1 MKDVY
6 VDRFMKCNVSQGVVR
21 LDFGRVE
28 NIDHDKNEVSMSP
41 ASRLVLPIDSFL
53 HFAEQVAQLK
63 DKLVSQG
70 YSGSGADVDTDADAD
85 VIEKEGDFGVKPKK
99 TKSVH

>member
-1 MKDVY
+1 MKDIFA
-6 VDRFMKCNVSQGVVR
+6 DRFMKCNVSQGVVR

-41 ASRLVLPIDSFL
+41 STRLVLPVDGFI

-63 DKLVSQG
+63 EKLVKQG
-70 YSGSGADVDTDADAD
+70 YSGGELEEAGTD
-85 VIEKEGDFGVKPKK
+85 EGSELVSKSKK
-99 TKSVH
+99 TSDSVH

>member
-1 MKDVY
+1 MKDIY

-28 NIDHDKNEVSMSP
+28 SIDHEKNEVSMTP
-41 ASRLVLPIDSFL
+41 ANRLVMPVDSFI

-70 YSGSGADVDTDADAD
+70 YSDSGVDTDP
-85 VIEKEGDFGVKPKK
+85 VKEETDIGSKSKK
-99 TKSVH
+99 SKSVH

>member
-1 MKDVY
+1 MKDIY
-6 VDRFMKCNVSQGVVR
+6 ADRFMKCNVSQGVVR

-63 DKLVSQG
+63 EKLVCQG
-70 YSGSGADVDTDADAD
+70 YSNSGVDADAL
-85 VIEKEGDFGVKPKK
+85 KEESGNDTNPKK

>member
-1 MKDVY
+1 
-6 VDRFMKCNVSQGVVR
+6 MKCNVSQGVVR

-41 ASRLVLPIDSFL
+41 ANRLVMPVDSFI

-63 DKLVSQG
+63 DKLVRQG
-70 YSGSGADVDTDADAD
+70 YSGSGVDGDAMK
-85 VIEKEGDFGVKPKK
+85 EEGDLGSKPKK
-99 TKSVH
+99 SKSVH

>member
-1 MKDVY
+1 MKDIY

-28 NIDHDKNEVSMSP
+28 SIDHDKNEVSMSP
-41 ASRLVLPIDSFL
+41 ANRLVLPVDSFI

-63 DKLVSQG
+63 EKLVSQG
-70 YSGSGADVDTDADAD
+70 YTDSGVEADSLKEEID
-85 VIEKEGDFGVKPKK
+85 VGVKPKK
-99 TKSVH
+99 AKSVH

>member
-1 MKDVY
+1 MKDIY

-41 ASRLVLPIDSFL
+41 ANRLVLPVDSFI
-53 HFAEQVAQLK
+53 HFAEQVAKLK

-70 YSGSGADVDTDADAD
+70 YSDSGVDGDA
-85 VIEKEGDFGVKPKK
+85 IKEEGEIAAKQKK
-99 TKSVH
+99 IKSVH

>member
-1 MKDVY
+1 MKDIY

-28 NIDHDKNEVSMSP
+28 NIDHEKNEVSMSP
-41 ASRLVLPIDSFL
+41 ANRLVMPVDSFI

-63 DKLVSQG
+63 NKLVSQG
-70 YSGSGADVDTDADAD
+70 YSDSGVDGDDPKEVVNIDA
-85 VIEKEGDFGVKPKK
+85 KSKK
-99 TKSVH
+99 SKSFH

>member
-1 MKDVY
+1 MKDIFA
-6 VDRFMKCNVSQGVVR
+6 DRFMKCNVSQGVVR

-28 NIDHDKNEVSMSP
+28 NIDHEKNEVSMSP

-70 YSGSGADVDTDADAD
+70 YSDSGVDADP
-85 VIEKEGDFGVKPKK
+85 IKEEGAVGAKSKK
-99 TKSVH
+99 AKSVHQ

>member
-1 MKDVY
+1 MKDIY

-41 ASRLVLPIDSFL
+41 ANRLILPIDSFL

-63 DKLVSQG
+63 NELVRQG
-70 YSGSGADVDTDADAD
+70 YSDNGVDADS
-85 VIEKEGDFGVKPKK
+85 IKEEGDIGAKPRK
-99 TKSVH
+99 TKSFH